1 MGGYEPRPVSVRGGA
16 DGIEAHYDDM
26 VEAARLFGRAATDT
40 GGASL
45 ALHGYL
51 LDPGIYSSGLFDPV
65 GAADFEAELA
75 AALDGPG
82 GLSWVAAEWGLLD
95 VQLRSAAAAYLAAD
109 RLDAA
114 AHDMLDGFVRLPAA
128 AVQSGETLARTG
140 SVAGALNRLLTADP
154 ELLDQAIGAFGGVRG
169 TFAGGVSALLWDGH
183 AVVRDGGV
191 DQDPEAAAPPR
202 CLADVMAGLALRNYA
217 RHGEIDV
224 RLLTRADGSRAVIV
238 DIPGTKSWDP
248 LPNGDVTSLATNVR
262 AVAGRPTA
270 YEHGVLTAMQRAGVT
285 PADDVMLVGHS
296 EGGMVAVRTAIDATA
311 SGRFHISHVV
321 TAGSPIGAVAARVP
335 ARVQVLALE
344 NSGDLVPHADG
355 ATNPDRTNITT
366 VAIRRDHGTVSA
378 NHDIEESY
386 LPGAADVDASGDA
399 SVRAFLGS
407 AQRFFDARDVQTS
420 RYVIT
425 RANW

>member
-1 MGGYEPRPVSVRGGA
+1 MGEYEPQPVSVRGGA

-40 GGASL
+40 GGAAL

-51 LDPGIYSSGLFDPV
+51 LDPGIYSSGLFDPA
-65 GAADFEAELA
+65 GAAEFEAELA

-95 VQLRSAAAAYLAAD
+95 GQLRSAAAAYLAAD
-109 RLDAA
+109 RLDTA
-114 AHDMLDGFVRLPAA
+114 AHDMLDGFVRLPGA

-140 SVAGALNRLLTADP
+140 CVAGALNRFLTADP
-154 ELLDQAIGAFGGVRG
+154 ELLDEAIGALGGVRG
-169 TFAGGVSALLWDGH
+169 TVAGGVSGLLWDGH
-183 AVVRDGGV
+183 AVVRDGGA
-191 DQDPEAAAPPR
+191 DPDAEAAAPPR

-224 RLLTRADGSRAVIV
+224 RVLTRADGSRAVIV

-262 AVAGRPTA
+262 AVAGQPTA

-311 SGRFHISHVV
+311 SGRFHVSHVV

-366 VAIRRDHGTVSA
+366 VAIHRDHGTVSA

-407 AQRFFDARDVQTS
+407 AQRFFDAREVQTS

>member
-1 MGGYEPRPVSVRGGA
+1 MGGYEPQPVSVRGGA

-40 GGASL
+40 GGAAL

-65 GAADFEAELA
+65 GAAEFEAELA

-95 VQLRSAAAAYLAAD
+95 GQLRCAAAAYLAAD
-109 RLDAA
+109 RLDTAG
-114 AHDMLDGFVRLPAA
+114 HDMIDGFVQLPWA

-140 SVAGALNRLLTADP
+140 SVAGAVNRFLTADP
-154 ELLDQAIGAFGGVRG
+154 QLLDEAVGVLGGVRG
-169 TFAGGVSALLWDGH
+169 TVAGGVAALLWDGH
-183 AVVRDGGV
+183 ADVRDAGV
-191 DQDPEAAAPPR
+191 DAGPDAAAPPR
-202 CLADVMAGLALRNYA
+202 CLADVMAGLALRN
-217 RHGEIDV
+217 RGQHGEIDV
-224 RLLTRADGSRAVIV
+224 RVLTHADGSRAVIV

-248 LPNGDVTSLATNVR
+248 RPNGDVTSLATNVR
-262 AVAGRPTA
+262 AVAGQPTA
-270 YEHGVLTAMQRAGVT
+270 YQQGVLTAMQRAGVT
-285 PADDVMLVGHS
+285 AADDVMLIGHS

-311 SGRFHISHVV
+311 SGRFHVSHVI
-321 TAGSPIGAVAARVP
+321 TAGSPIGAVAASAP
-335 ARVQVLALE
+335 GRVQVLALE

-355 ATNPDRTNITT
+355 ATNPDRRNITT
-366 VAIRRDHGTVSA
+366 VAIQRDQGTVSA
-378 NHDIEESY
+378 NHDLEASY
-386 LPGAADVDASGDA
+386 LPGAADVDASGDK

-407 AQRFFDARDVQTS
+407 AQRFFDAREVQTS

-425 RANW
+425 RGTW